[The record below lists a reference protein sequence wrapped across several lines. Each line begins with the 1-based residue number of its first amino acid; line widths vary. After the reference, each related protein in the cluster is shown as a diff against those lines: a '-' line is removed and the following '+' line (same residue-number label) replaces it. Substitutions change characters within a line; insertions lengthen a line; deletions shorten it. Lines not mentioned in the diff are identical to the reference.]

1 MREDDGLRI
10 WCQHHHPAAVQRIHR
25 RWWPHAITA
34 AACLL
39 LAWHGAIVPVQAQG
53 ATDISAYDLIQEQ
66 IEAVPTHDLEAFLQT
81 LDADVQKYVPEFD
94 LRRMVLDPEGGI
106 RFNLSEMVGLL
117 LSRLA
122 HELIVGSALLVQL
135 VAVAI
140 LAALLHSLATAFGNK
155 GVHELAFLV
164 AMMALLFLGVQTF
177 RTAVDVA
184 NTSVGNMVGLMHA
197 LLPLMATLL
206 AAVGGVTSAAIFHP
220 MLVALVTGIATL
232 VQYVIFPLAFIG
244 IIIAVVGKI
253 AGDFPVDRL
262 AGLARQWSMTMLG
275 LCFIVFMAFLSVRGA
290 IGPVADGLGVR
301 AAKFLTGTFVPVIG
315 SRIADAMEVV
325 VGGSLLI
332 KNAIGAFGMIAVF
345 VITALPAV
353 KLFSLLIIFR
363 VATAL
368 VEPVSEKRLVEA
380 LNSLGDGL
388 ALVLACVLTTAL
400 MFYIAVTVLITL
412 GNVTVVMR

>member
-1 MREDDGLRI
+1 MRRLRVGDR
-10 WCQHHHPAAVQRIHR
+10 HHRPAVLPRIRLR
-25 RWWPHAITA
+25 RRFAIA
-34 AACLL
+34 AATVCLL
-39 LAWHGAIVPVQAQG
+39 LVWHGAIVTVQAQS
-53 ATDISAYDLIQEQ
+53 ATNISAYDLLEEQ

-81 LDADVQKYVPEFD
+81 LDADLQQYVPEFD

-106 RFNLSEMVGLL
+106 RFDLLEMIGLL

-122 HELIVGSALLVQL
+122 RELVVGSSLLVQL

-140 LAALLHSLATAFGNK
+140 LAALLHNLATAFGNK

-177 RTAVDVA
+177 RTAVHVA
-184 NTSVGNMVGLMHA
+184 NTSIDNMVGFMHA

-220 MLVALVTGIATL
+220 MLVALVAGIATL
-232 VQYVIFPLAFIG
+232 VQNVIFPLAFVGVIV
-244 IIIAVVGKI
+244 AVIGKI
-253 AGDFPVDRL
+253 ASDFPVDRL

-353 KLFSLLIIFR
+353 KLFSLLVIFR

-368 VEPVSEKRLVEA
+368 VEPVSEKRLIEA

-388 ALVLACVLTTAL
+388 ALILACVLTTAL
-400 MFYIAVTVLITL
+400 MFFIAVTVLITL

>member
-1 MREDDGLRI
+1 MRRLG
-10 WCQHHHPAAVQRIHR
+10 QHHHPSVEQRPR
-25 RWWPHAITA
+25 RRRRPHAFFTVM
-34 AACLL
+34 CVL
-39 LAWHGAIVPVQAQG
+39 LAWHMMSDSVQAQSAAG
-53 ATDISAYDLIQEQ
+53 ISAYELIEEQ

-81 LDADVQKYVPEFD
+81 LDADLQQYVPEFD
-94 LRRMVLDPEGGI
+94 LRRMVLDPEGGV
-106 RFNLSEMVGLL
+106 RFNLSEMIGFL

-122 HELIVGSALLVQL
+122 NELVVGSALLVQL

-184 NTSVGNMVGLMHA
+184 NVSISNMVGFMHA
-197 LLPLMATLL
+197 MLPLMATLL
-206 AAVGGVTSAAIFHP
+206 AAVGGITSAAIFHP
-220 MLVALVTGIATL
+220 MLVALVAGVATL
-232 VQYVIFPLAFIG
+232 VQSVIFPLAFIG
-244 IIIAVVGKI
+244 VIVAVIGKI

-262 AGLARQWSMTMLG
+262 AGLARQWSMTLLG

-301 AAKFLTGTFVPVIG
+301 AAKFLTGTFVPVVG

-332 KNAIGAFGMIAVF
+332 KNAIGAFGMVVVF
-345 VITALPAV
+345 VVTALPAV
-353 KLFSLLIIFR
+353 KLFSLLVIFR

-388 ALVLACVLTTAL
+388 ALILACVLTTAL
-400 MFYIAVTVLITL
+400 MFFIAVTVLITL